1 VVHYPLEHNTFK
13 LAAGW
18 LIEQAGWKGKRLGN
32 CGVHEKQALVLVNY
46 GDATGQEIWE
56 LAMAIIQD
64 VRAKFGVEL
73 QPEVNQIRVS

>member
-1 VVHYPLEHNTFK
+1 VVHYPLEDGSFK

-18 LIEQAGWKGKRLGN
+18 LIEQAGWKGKRRGN
-32 CGVHEKQALVLVNY
+32 CGVHDKQALVLVNY
-46 GDATGQEIWE
+46 GEATGQEIWK
-56 LAMAIIQD
+56 LAKDIIQD